1 MAMGDDLS
9 LLAQVIEAGGFT
21 AASRRTGIP
30 KSRLSR
36 RIADLETRLGVTLIH
51 RDARRF
57 AVTELGLRLYRHGAA
72 IRAEAEAAALVAQE
86 ALAEPSGPLRV
97 ACPVVLAELI
107 IGRLSA
113 EFAAAHPLVQLN
125 LTVTTGVE
133 EIMPPGCDLMI
144 RPTPSTLADSTLVA
158 RRLLV
163 APFVLVATPAWVAAA
178 DHPRNPA
185 QLNGRD
191 GVGWWQQGD
200 APRWQL
206 QDLSGA
212 AAEIAIRP
220 RFVTDNLMVA
230 RDGALA
236 GLGLARLSRHI
247 VEDDLSAG
255 RLVEALPG
263 WAPPPMTFYAVY
275 PSPRALKP
283 VGRRFL
289 DHLAAGL
296 DARYS

>member
-1 MAMGDDLS
+1 MLMSDDLS

-36 RIADLETRLGVTLIH
+36 RVAELEARLGVTLIH

-72 IRAEAEAAALVAQE
+72 IRAEAEAAALIAQE
-86 ALAEPSGPLRV
+86 ALAEPSGPLRI

-107 IGRLSA
+107 IGRLAA

-125 LTVTTGVE
+125 VTVTTGVE

-163 APFVLVATPAWVAAA
+163 APFALVATPAWVAAA
-178 DHPRNPA
+178 GQPRTPA

-206 QDLSGA
+206 QGPGAA

-220 RFVTDNLMVA
+220 RFVTDNLLVA
-230 RDGALA
+230 RDAALA

-247 VEDDLSAG
+247 VAEDLAGG

-263 WAPPPMTFYAVY
+263 WSPPPMTFYAVY

-296 DARYS
+296 DDRQS